1 MIREQGQMSVA
12 TQEREFE
19 EAMDRVKAEMHAVQA
34 RMKELAE
41 AEVMTKEI
49 ARLEADYTLLIQT
62 T

>member
-1 MIREQGQMSVA
+1 MA

-19 EAMDRVKAEMHAVQA
+19 EAMDRVKAELYAVQA

-41 AEVMTKEI
+41 AEVLTKEI